1 MKSTKIGRTMNL
13 EKIRDKVSS
22 EMCDVIDL
30 YSRAHSMNEIEYEQQ
45 ADRLLEKILERLS
58 FDVPVK
64 LGDGLLGTAC
74 GIIYLLQHHYVKG
87 DADEILSEIDNFL
100 FYQLVSRSTETVS
113 NWGDWLFYF
122 RIRIL
127 CERKPDKKLLEII
140 FRQNLIF
147 LLDRLSEAV
156 RKGFTISGAI
166 YSELERIHRM
176 GIFPVRTAALL
187 GLKRSRKCLI
197 PIDRIEKEEV
207 AFIVP
212 LRIDSEE
219 REQNLDFLLAGL
231 TTLFPNSEILLMEG
245 DSQPR
250 YKMKY
255 PYPQV
260 CYQFVKDTDPI
271 FYRTRYLN
279 DALEKVDSP
288 VVGIW
293 DTDIWASKEQIQCA
307 INAIVEEKAVMSLPY
322 DGRCCYLSKT
332 DSELFRTGTS
342 YEVLDSYGIYMENT
356 NGGAFLVN
364 RKTYLSAGG
373 ENELFYGWGPEDME
387 RIKRMEIL
395 GLPVFRSEGPLFHV
409 YHPRNLNSVYAVEK
423 IEKHN
428 REVFLNVCSLSPNE
442 LRDRIQHYH
451 CRSQMKNI
459 IDSFQK
465 NTKYKAEIAF
475 WEDEIHQYLLWYEGR
490 INRLHTTPAPPS
502 EQRVVAD
509 TSIHSA
515 ILTWTQLHQQPKYLQ
530 ELQLDTL
537 AFSGKR
543 VLDIGTGPIPSA
555 TCFSGCELY
564 ALDPLLSVYR
574 NLGFPYGLYPEVHF
588 IEAYAEQLPF
598 EDNFFDVIIS
608 VNAIDHV
615 DSLEQVGKELQRV
628 GKPDCLFAMHVHYHS
643 STICEPIEINDALFK
658 SVFSW
663 VNGLRVVTRSHRS
676 FSSVAQK
683 GEQFVLWSNIV

>member
-1 MKSTKIGRTMNL
+1 MKNTKIERAMNI

-30 YSRAHSMNEIEYEQQ
+30 YSRAYSMNEMEYEQQ
-45 ADRLLEKILERLS
+45 ADKLLEKILEKLS

-87 DADEILSEIDNFL
+87 DVDEILSEIDNFL

-156 RKGFTISGAI
+156 RKGFNISGET
-166 YSELERIHRM
+166 YLELEQIHRM
-176 GIFPVRTAALL
+176 RVFPVRTAALL
-187 GLKRSRKCLI
+187 GLMKSRKRLI
-197 PIDRIEKEEV
+197 TIDRIEKEEV

-219 REQNLDFLLAGL
+219 RERNLDFLLAGL
-231 TTLFPNSEILLMEG
+231 TVLFPNSKILLIEG

-255 PYPQV
+255 PYPHV
-260 CYQFVKDTDPI
+260 CYQFEKDIDPI

-279 DALEKVDSP
+279 DVLGKVDSP

-293 DTDIWASKEQIQCA
+293 DTDIWASKEQIQYA

-322 DGRCCYLSKT
+322 DGRCCYLSKV
-332 DSELFRTGTS
+332 DSEFFRIGTS
-342 YEVLDSYGIYMENT
+342 HEALDSYGTYMENT
-356 NGGAFLVN
+356 NGGAFFVN
-364 RKTYLSAGG
+364 RKTYLLAGG
-373 ENELFYGWGPEDME
+373 ENEFFYGWGPEDME

-395 GLPVFRSEGPLFHV
+395 GLPVFRSEGPLFHM
-409 YHPRNLNSVYAVEK
+409 YHPRNLNSGYFVEE

-428 REVFLNVCSLSPNE
+428 REAFLDVCNLYPKE
-442 LRDRIQHYH
+442 LRARIQNYH

-459 IDSFQK
+459 IDSFRQ
-465 NTKYKAEIAF
+465 NTKYKAETTF
-475 WEDEIHQYLLWYEGR
+475 WEDEIRQYLLWYEGS
-490 INRLHTTPAPPS
+490 IDHLHTTPAPSP
-502 EQRVVAD
+502 EQRIVAD

-515 ILTWTQLHQQPKYLQ
+515 ILTWTKLHQQPKYLQ

-564 ALDPLLSVYR
+564 ALDPLLSAYR
-574 NLGFPYGLYPEVHF
+574 NLGFPYELYPEVHF

-598 EDNFFDVIIS
+598 EDDFFDVILS

-615 DSLEQVGKELQRV
+615 DSLKQVAKELQRV
-628 GKPDCLFAMHVHYHS
+628 SKPDCFFAMHVHYHL

-663 VNGLRVVTRSHRS
+663 VNGLRVVARSRHS
-676 FSSVAQK
+676 FSSIVPE